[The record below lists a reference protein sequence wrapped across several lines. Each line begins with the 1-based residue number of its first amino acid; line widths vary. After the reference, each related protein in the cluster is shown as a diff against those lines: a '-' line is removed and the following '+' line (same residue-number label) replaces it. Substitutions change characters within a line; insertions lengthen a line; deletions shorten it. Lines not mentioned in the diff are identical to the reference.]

1 MKRIFFKNV
10 RIVDGDG
17 NPAIENGC
25 LVVNAPNKTS
35 ENSSILY
42 VGTAEGCQLVPEEGD
57 QEISAEGYTIL
68 PGMFNVHVHLRATNP
83 RYQFKCDPYG
93 TPYRTLIYYRHLMEA
108 LPAGITTIRGCG
120 DSHGIDLAIRKAL
133 GKKMLWGPR
142 LVTCGKAILPDG
154 GHAHHQLGSVE
165 CSGPAEFMKAVR
177 TEIGEGVDQIKLFYS
192 GGASDAA
199 GANMFTSH
207 ITDEEGKAACE
218 VAHMHHKKVAAHLS
232 NDVAIQSAIRAGVDS
247 LEHCYFMNDETVQMI
262 VDNDRWLTPTLT
274 VTDVDNSD
282 PGWLGG
288 ISEFVVQ
295 RLRDVHKLH
304 MESCTRAIKAGV
316 KKICTGTDT
325 LPTDKFGGTW
335 ATTRECELLVEAG
348 LTPVEAIKA
357 ATGNSADLCEL
368 TNVTGRLKEGLCG
381 DILAVKGKPDQNISD
396 LRNLDMVM
404 RDGRIVFS
412 KIPSHEQALA
422 MVPIEWPEE
431 DLNGT
436 KTAW

>member
-1 MKRIFFKNV
+1 MKNIFFTDV
-10 RIVDGDG
+10 RIIDGDG

-25 LVVNAPNKTS
+25 LVVNAPNKTDEDS
-35 ENSSILY
+35 KILF
-42 VGTAEGCQLVPEEGD
+42 VGSVKDCPMKPVDGD
-57 QEISAEGYTIL
+57 QVISAEGYTIL
-68 PGMFNVHVHLRATNP
+68 PGLFNVHVHLRATNP
-83 RYQFKCDPYG
+83 RYPFKCDPYG

-108 LPAGITTIRGCG
+108 LPTGVTTIRGCG

-133 GKKMLWGPR
+133 NKKMLWGPR

-165 CSGPAEFMKAVR
+165 CSGSAEFMKAVR
-177 TEIGEGVDQIKLFYS
+177 TELGEGVDQIKLFYS
-192 GGASDAA
+192 GGASDAV
-199 GANMFTSH
+199 GANMFVSH
-207 ITDEEGKAACE
+207 ITDEEGKAACD
-218 VAHMHHKKVAAHLS
+218 VAHMHHKRVAAHLS

-247 LEHCYFMNDETVQMI
+247 LEHCYFMNEETAKMI
-262 VDNDRWLTPTLT
+262 VENDRWLTPTLT
-274 VTDVDNSD
+274 VTDVDHSD
-282 PGWLGG
+282 PGWLGTM
-288 ISEFVVQ
+288 SEFIIK
-295 RLRDVHKLH
+295 RLHDVHQVH
-304 MESCTRAIKAGV
+304 MESCNRAIKAGV

-325 LPTDKFGGTW
+325 LPTDRFDGTW

-348 LTPVEAIKA
+348 LTPIEAIKA

-368 TNVTGRLKEGLCG
+368 TDVTGRLKEGLCG
-381 DILAVKGKPDQNISD
+381 DILAVKGKPDQNICD

-412 KIPSHEQALA
+412 KIYGYEQPLA
-422 MVPIEWPEE
+422 YVPIEWADT

>member
-1 MKRIFFKNV
+1 MKRIFFTNV

-17 NPAIENGC
+17 NPAVENGC
-25 LVVNAPNKTS
+25 LVLEAPVKTS
-35 ENSSILY
+35 ENSRILY
-42 VGTAEGCQLVPEEGD
+42 AGAASECPFKPEDRD
-57 QEISAEGYTIL
+57 QVIDAAGYTIL

-120 DSHGIDLAIRKAL
+120 DSHGIDVAIRKAL
-133 GKKMLWGPR
+133 NKKMLWGPR

-177 TEIGEGVDQIKLFYS
+177 REIGEGVDQIKLFYS

-207 ITDEEGKAACE
+207 ITDEEGRAACE
-218 VAHMHHKKVAAHLS
+218 VAHMHHKRVVAHLS

-247 LEHCYFMNDETVQMI
+247 LEHCYYMNEETAQMI

-274 VTDVDNSD
+274 VTDVDHSD
-282 PGWLGG
+282 PNWLGTM
-288 ISEFVVQ
+288 SPFVVK
-295 RLRDVHKLH
+295 RLSEVHQIHL
-304 MESCTRAIKAGV
+304 ESIARAIKAGV

-325 LPTDKFGGTW
+325 LPTDKCDGTW

-368 TNVTGRLKEGLCG
+368 TDVTGRLREGLCG
-381 DILAVKGKPDQNISD
+381 DILAVKGKPDRDIRD

-404 RDGRIVFS
+404 RDGRIIFS
-412 KIPSHEQALA
+412 KIPSHEQPLA
-422 MVPIEWPEE
+422 YMPIEWADT
-431 DLNGT
+431 DLGGT
-436 KTAW
+436 TTPW